1 LPDGVSHSDVH
12 DRVLLLRIRVRL
24 VFQREQGAEM
34 SCLDVDTW
42 MCTCLEQWALE
53 LKESEHDE
61 ITANTTA
68 ESDESANDTGAQDI
82 HDGQREMCAA

>member
-1 LPDGVSHSDVH
+1 
-12 DRVLLLRIRVRL
+12 
-24 VFQREQGAEM
+24 M

-68 ESDESANDTGAQDI
+68 ESEGGRDE
-82 HDGQREMCAA
+82 